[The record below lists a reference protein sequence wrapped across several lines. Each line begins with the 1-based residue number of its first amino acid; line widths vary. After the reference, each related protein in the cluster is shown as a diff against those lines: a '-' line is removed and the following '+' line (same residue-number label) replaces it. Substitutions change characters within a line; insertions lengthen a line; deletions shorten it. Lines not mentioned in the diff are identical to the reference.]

1 MLLHLIADYGPN
13 DPAFAEVS
21 QRLLLYLPNAHI
33 QCLSVPPFSTLAT
46 GFWIAQLGLNTGP
59 EKRCIY
65 HNCAPR
71 HDNPDA
77 RLDNEGEGLTYAVL
91 SNGIIVIGV
100 WAGYSL
106 SFIKD
111 LATSIHTVE
120 VSRAGSQFRSR
131 DVFPQAVASLLRGEN
146 HLLGEPISPSQVP
159 NVPNHRVAWI
169 DGYGNLKTTIQSDSL
184 TLAPSTKVTIR
195 IGDVVSD
202 AVFSDG
208 SFDVPEGTLA
218 FAPGSSG
225 WSIGGQSFRWM
236 ELFLRGGSA
245 WQRFGKPRI
254 NQQIVYSHPGM
265 VQQSVVL

>member
-1 MLLHLIADYGPN
+1 MLIHLIADYGPN

-21 QRLLLYLPNAHI
+21 QRLLSYQPDARI

-46 GFWIAQLGLNTGP
+46 GFWIAQLGLNVGP
-59 EKRCIY
+59 PKRCIY

-91 SNGIIVIGV
+91 PNDIKVIGV
-100 WAGYSL
+100 WAGYTL

-111 LATSIHTVE
+111 LAISIHTVE

-131 DVFPQAVASLLRGEN
+131 DVFPQAAASLLKGEH
-146 HLLGEPISPSQVP
+146 HLLGDPIAPSQIP
-159 NVPNHRVAWI
+159 NIPSERVAWI
-169 DGYGNLKTTIQSDSL
+169 DGYGNLKTTIQSDSVSFE
-184 TLAPSTKVTIR
+184 PNTKVTVR
-195 IGDVVSD
+195 IGDIVSD

-225 WSIGGQSFRWM
+225 WKIDGKSYRWM

-254 NQQIVYSHPGM
+254 NQKIDYSK
-265 VQQSVVL
+265 L